1 MLNKYR
7 MTMKNKNITPY
18 VVVAF
23 FGLVI
28 LACSSPKAKVVS
40 ADTYDKVTV
49 SPTAAPKLALV
60 PVDEK
65 GNIISVDPR
74 IKEKNLVN
82 RLTML
87 SDAESKGKDLFNS
100 RCAECHDMPRPQQYN
115 KERWAV
121 ILDRMKDKAQLDD
134 ASFNLVRMYTDIY
147 FEN

>member
-1 MLNKYR
+1 
-7 MTMKNKNITPY
+7 MKNKNITPY

>member
-1 MLNKYR
+1 
-7 MTMKNKNITPY
+7 MKNKNITPY

-28 LACSSPKAKVVS
+28 LACSSPKAKVAS
-40 ADTYDKVTV
+40 ADSYEKVTV

-65 GNIISVDPR
+65 GNIIPVDPR

>member
-28 LACSSPKAKVVS
+28 LACSSPKAKVAS
-40 ADTYDKVTV
+40 ADSYEKVTV

-65 GNIISVDPR
+65 GNIIPVDPR